1 MPGPLRPVSRPAP
14 QPVIA
19 RGATFGKGWR
29 DVKGC
34 ASQESACMAGR
45 VKMRQND
52 QHVTIVMAT
61 RNGEAHLPEQLASI
75 AAQSHPSWSLF
86 VSDDGSTDRTREI
99 LDAFGKRH
107 PVSLVEGPGRGAAA
121 NFLSALCHPD
131 LAPGI
136 TALAD
141 QDDVWLKGKLAR
153 GLRRMAAAERKM
165 GGAQP
170 HAPLPVIYA
179 GESMLADGALNTLSQ
194 SKSGRTRP
202 GFAPS
207 LAQNLFAGHSIMLNA
222 PALDLVRRSGV
233 PERVSWHDWWLY
245 QLIAG
250 CGGALALDPT
260 PVVIYRQHGGNALG
274 GARGTAAGKRR
285 LAMLLSGEWGRM
297 MQDHALALKAR
308 EALLTRDARKT
319 LDGFLDAPEF
329 GPARIL
335 ALRRL
340 GIRRSSRIG
349 DAALAAAAAFGRI

>member
-1 MPGPLRPVSRPAP
+1 
-14 QPVIA
+14 
-19 RGATFGKGWR
+19 
-29 DVKGC
+29 
-34 ASQESACMAGR
+34 
-45 VKMRQND
+45 MRQND

-86 VSDDGSTDRTREI
+86 VSDDGSTDRSREI
-99 LDAFGKRH
+99 LAEFGKTH
-107 PVSLVEGPGRGAAA
+107 PVTLVDGPRRGAAA

-131 LAPGI
+131 LPQGI
-136 TALAD
+136 VALAD

-153 GLRRMAAAERKM
+153 GLRRMAAAERIM
-165 GGAQP
+165 GGAQ
-170 HAPLPVIYA
+170 ADTLAPVIYA

-207 LAQNLFAGHSIMLNA
+207 LAQNLFAGHSIMLN
-222 PALDLVRRSGV
+222 PAALALVRRAGI
-233 PERVSWHDWWLY
+233 PEGVSWHDWWLY

-250 CGGALALDPT
+250 CGGGLALDPT
-260 PVVIYRQHGGNALG
+260 PVVIYRQHDGNTLG

-297 MQDHALALKAR
+297 MQGQAQALKAR
-308 EALLTRDARKT
+308 EAMLTQTARRT
-319 LDGFLDAPEF
+319 LDGFLDAPGF

-335 ALRRL
+335 AFRRL
-340 GIRRSSRIG
+340 GIHRSSRIG
-349 DAALAAAAAFGRI
+349 DAAMAAAAVFGRL